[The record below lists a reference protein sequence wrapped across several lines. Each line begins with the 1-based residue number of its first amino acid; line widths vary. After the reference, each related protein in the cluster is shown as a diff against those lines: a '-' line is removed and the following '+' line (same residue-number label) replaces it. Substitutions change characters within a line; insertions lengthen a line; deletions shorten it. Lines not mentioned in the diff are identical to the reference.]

1 MNIFRHVR
9 YSLACVAFVLG
20 SIASASP
27 AFAQAPDG
35 DAILR
40 RVDENIGADNKIS
53 TSEMIIHGRRA
64 TRTIKS
70 KSWIRGRH
78 RGERGRSP
86 AVRTSWPNLC
96 RTQAGMSLV
105 PVLETKKLGAL
116 GSGQSASRR
125 RA

>member
-1 MNIFRHVR
+1 MRRLPSLRALSAVGGQGQQLGGPPR
-9 YSLACVAFVLG
+9 YQYVDAGSTWPRKADRSGSRACTSTPARYQSSRVAT
-20 SIASASP
+20 AKP
-27 AFAQAPDG
+27 C
-35 DAILR
+35 R
-40 RVDENIGADNKIS
+40 
-53 TSEMIIHGRRA
+53 
-64 TRTIKS
+64 